1 MRLVPSPESGL
12 TLAELMV
19 TAVVLGIF
27 MASMFEMSAVSMR
40 YVSSSKE
47 NISSIECVQDRI
59 EQLRGTDFSSLLDE
73 NYMRV
78 APTPPPAS
86 PAPTPPQRRN
96 LSTPSNASDL
106 AQQATETVTI
116 STYSGTGA
124 TTPKVTYTRP
134 PGAKIVS
141 TPFSDVNVV
150 PAPGTWVGGTSFPS
164 TTKTVQVDVT
174 YSWNATF
181 GGRARSETS
190 STIISAGTKK

>member
-1 MRLVPSPESGL
+1 MRPVPSREAGF
-12 TLAELMV
+12 TLAEVMV
-19 TAVVLGIF
+19 SAVVLGIF
-27 MASMFEMSAVSMR
+27 MASMFEVSAVCLR

-59 EQLRGTDFSSLLDE
+59 EQMRGMDFTNLLDE
-73 NYMRV
+73 TYMRA

-86 PAPTPPQRRN
+86 PSPSPPQRRN
-96 LSTPSNASDL
+96 LTTPSNASEL
-106 AQQATETVTI
+106 ARQATETITI
-116 STYSGTGA
+116 STYSGTGP
-124 TTPKVTYTRP
+124 TTPRVTYIRP